1 MFTSELLPKN
11 RCSDVSLVV
20 GNTATGLSL
29 TYCVYICILYYIL
42 ILYYRN
48 VNINARISTYRC
60 IRCEFTIFLVVF
72 LVPVPVHIEICM
84 RDPIKTKRIKKTS
97 SSGLKK
103 GFDAYTHTNLYAY

>member
-1 MFTSELLPKN
+1 MFTSELFPKN

-20 GNTATGLSL
+20 DNTATGLLL
-29 TYCVYICILYYIL
+29 TYWVYICIL

-48 VNINARISTYRC
+48 VNINARISTYRY